1 MSGQESSLASLI
13 RTREV
18 EQERLKS
25 LAMRIDRLKIE
36 RKAVEIEMANM
47 ERNIESYMAE
57 GLVVTDHAVIRYME
71 RVMGFE
77 VEKVREEIADL
88 AIKQHVGVLDSG
100 RLPGPEESWLVV
112 RHRRV
117 ITVTP
122 RKRQL

>member
-1 MSGQESSLASLI
+1 MSGQESSLTNLI

-18 EQERLKS
+18 EQGRLES
-25 LAMRIDRLKIE
+25 LAIRIDRLKVE
-36 RKAVEIEMANM
+36 SKAVEIEVANM
-47 ERNIESYMAE
+47 ERNIESHKAE

-71 RVMGFE
+71 RVMGLE

-88 AIKQHVGVLDSG
+88 AMEQHVGVLESG

-112 RHRRV
+112 RHKRV

-122 RKRQL
+122 RNKR